1 MFLVTGANGQLGTAL
16 QTLLKENAV
25 YIDRDEL
32 DLTDEQAVISYLNAH
47 KFDFII
53 NCAAYTAVDK
63 AETDEENARKVNTL
77 APLYLAK
84 HGKRI
89 IHISTDYVFDGKNY
103 KPYTEDDIA
112 SPVSVY
118 GKTKREGEIN
128 VLENA
133 QTAIII
139 RTAWLYSPHGSNF
152 VKTMRKLGAERDS
165 INVVADQIGSPTNA
179 YDLAEA
185 IVAILPQIKDT
196 EKEIY
201 HFTNEGVCSWYDFAA
216 AVLAHSKLR
225 SCKVIPIESKDYPT
239 PASRPFYSVLNKSKI
254 KNRFNLEI
262 PHWKEGLA
270 KCLKLF

>member
-16 QTLLKENAV
+16 QTMLKENAV
-25 YIDRDEL
+25 YINRTEL
-32 DLTDEQAVISYLNAH
+32 DLTDEQAVKAYLSAN

-63 AETDEENARKVNTL
+63 AETDQQNAHKVNSL

-84 HGKRI
+84 YGKRI

-103 KPYTEDDIA
+103 KPYTEEDIT

-118 GKTKREGEIN
+118 GKTKREGELN
-128 VLENA
+128 VLNNSD
-133 QTAIII
+133 TAIVI

-152 VKTMRKLGAERDS
+152 VKTMRKLGAERDR
-165 INVVADQIGSPTNA
+165 INVVSDQIGTPTNA

-185 IVAILPQIKDT
+185 IVAILPQIKT
-196 EKEIY
+196 GEKEIY
-201 HFTNEGVCSWYDFAA
+201 HFTNEGVCSWYDFAL

-225 SCKVIPIESKDYPT
+225 SCKVVPIESKDYPT
-239 PASRPFYSVLNKSKI
+239 PAARPHYSVLNKSKI
-254 KNRFNLEI
+254 KTRFNLEI